1 MELSLDNMLAAHDL
15 GPHMFPDL
23 IVYQGWCSVETHR
36 CSLLAADRQYLFWLV
51 GACYT
56 GVLHFVKIALSPS
69 VLHHTDLVAP
79 WAPKAC
85 SASGPLHLLLLLCM
99 HFLAEMLVLHVI
111 SLAPFFPSM
120 HDSVQISHQA
130 DFLWPLID
138 GKVILPITLSPYLA
152 SFFFMV
158 CVIPRSLQSLQ
169 RYFKDILIYLLF
181 SHDSSIRTWNP
192 WQ

>member
-1 MELSLDNMLAAHDL
+1 MILA
-15 GPHMFPDL
+15 P
-23 IVYQGWCSVETHR
+23 I
-36 CSLLAADRQYLFWLV
+36 CSLISLSTKADAQQRHTGAAYWLLIDSICSGWLV
-51 GACYT
+51 PAILGCYI
-56 GVLHFVKIALSPS
+56 LWKLLSPS

-85 SASGPLHLLLLLCM
+85 CASGPLHLLLLLCM

-111 SLAPFFPSM
+111 SLAPFFPSV
-120 HDSVQISHQA
+120 HGSVQISHQA
-130 DFLWPLID
+130 DLLWPLID

-158 CVIPRSLQSLQ
+158 CIIPRSLQ

-181 SHDSSIRTWNP
+181 SHDSSMRTWNP